1 MMRTSTRISAGLI
14 VAILVLVLVGC
25 NGTLDNNVA
34 TLNAAATN
42 AASGS
47 INVTLPSLPTAAP
60 ATETPLP
67 NLYDLTTTPNETMAH
82 AWGQTYGL
90 PSGSEFTI
98 IVTQQQGG
106 QFVVDTLKLG
116 GWQDTVSGGSISV
129 GVGQVRLDLALLIKK
144 EDKTEFGSGTA
155 TFQPTLDAAGRIRL
169 NPQGGDFGSLSIP
182 DNLTVAM
189 GDAIYALLTGAKND
203 SLSRVTVTRIAMEN
217 GILTVAGKV
226 R

>member
-1 MMRTSTRISAGLI
+1 MMRTPTRISAGLI
-14 VAILVLVLVGC
+14 LAILMMLLVAC
-25 NGTLDNNVA
+25 NGTLDSNVA

-47 INVTLPSLPTAAP
+47 INVTLPSLPTAKP
-60 ATETPLP
+60 PTATLPP
-67 NLYDLTTTPNETMAH
+67 NLYDLTISPNETMAH

-98 IVTQQQGG
+98 IATQQQGG
-106 QFVVDTLKLG
+106 QFVVDTLKLN

-144 EDKTEFGSGTA
+144 DDKTDFGSGTA

-169 NPQGGDFGSLSIP
+169 NPQGGDFGQLDIP
-182 DNLTVAM
+182 NNLTAAM
-189 GDAIYALLTGAKND
+189 GDAIYALLTGASND
-203 SLSRVTVTRIAMEN
+203 TLSRVSLTQISLEN
-217 GILTVAGKV
+217 QIITLTGKV